1 MVQQSNSAVLEYAL
15 CQCFGTTSKFYGGQV
30 WQAILVRQVDLD
42 SPQAKQQLSE
52 GARDLLSVSSEQSCF
67 KIA

>member
-1 MVQQSNSAVLEYAL
+1 MMWLV
-15 CQCFGTTSKFYGGQV
+15 QV

-52 GARDLLSVSSEQSCF
+52 GARDLLSVSFELHLSCPVGQPGCHF
-67 KIA
+67 TAQTRTSPLRDEL

>member
-1 MVQQSNSAVLEYAL
+1 M
-15 CQCFGTTSKFYGGQV
+15 QV

-52 GARDLLSVSSEQSCF
+52 GARDLLSVSFDLAQFGSLAAMPRAHHLEMICSTVLHSL
-67 KIA
+67 